1 MTAMDAIPVMDAACD
16 LALGGGIGLLLGLTG
31 MGGGL
36 LAVPALTVVARLPLE
51 TAIGTAG
58 VYLFASQCRA
68 LHAHHRCGNV
78 AWPVA
83 GRVLAWAMPAALAAA
98 IVLHAGPTDRLLP
111 LLRLIII
118 GAIALAVLL
127 VARGAGDPA
136 PDEVPA
142 ATPHPTIGGLLALLV
157 GGLIGATAVGGG
169 VLIVPLLMRGFGLAT
184 VRAVGT
190 SAAIALAL
198 FAIISLPSALA
209 GAVSW
214 TAAGLLMAGS
224 LISVPIGVRLAARLP
239 ARWLRRLL
247 LPVMIAAAVGMA
259 WPLVAGRLDP

>member
-1 MTAMDAIPVMDAACD
+1 MVARDRTMDPPALDAATALCD
-16 LALGGGIGLLLGLTG
+16 LALGSGIGLLLGLTG

-58 VYLFASQCRA
+58 VYLFASQCQA
-68 LHAHHRCGNV
+68 LRAHHLRGNV
-78 AWPVA
+78 AWPA
-83 GRVLAWAMPAALAAA
+83 TGRVLAWALPMAAA
-98 IVLHAGPTDRLLP
+98 AACVVHSSAGGRLLP
-111 LLRLIII
+111 VLRLLII
-118 GAIALAVLL
+118 GAIVLSAVL
-127 VARGAGDPA
+127 VARDA
-136 PDEVPA
+136 A
-142 ATPHPTIGGLLALLV
+142 ATTDDDVGRTTPPSPWRGPLAALV

-190 SAAIALAL
+190 SAAVALAL
-198 FAIISLPSALA
+198 FAVISLPAALA

-214 TAAGLLMAGS
+214 TTAGLLVAGS
-224 LISVPIGVRLAARLP
+224 LLSVPLGVRLAARLP

-247 LPVMIAAAVGMA
+247 VAVMIAAAAAM
-259 WPLVAGRLDP
+259 VATA